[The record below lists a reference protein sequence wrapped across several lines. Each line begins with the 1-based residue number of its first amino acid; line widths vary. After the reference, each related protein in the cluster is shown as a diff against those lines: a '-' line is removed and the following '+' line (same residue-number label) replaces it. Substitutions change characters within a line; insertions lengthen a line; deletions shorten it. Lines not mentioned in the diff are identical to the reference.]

1 MAGREIFEVPDFAL
15 QSGEALPTARL
26 VYRTL
31 GALSPAKD
39 NVVVIPSW
47 YSGTDREAEF
57 CMVGTDRAIDPTR
70 HFVVMTNLLSGGVS
84 SSPSNTP
91 SPFEAARFPRVTL
104 HDNVTLQH
112 KLLTQTF
119 GVERIKLVAGWSMG
133 GCQAYQ
139 WGAQYPDMVEAIA
152 PLCCSARTGH
162 FNKIFLLSLRRALE
176 LDPAFEDGY
185 YTRPPVRGLRAFA
198 TIYAGWGFSEP
209 FYRTE
214 AFRQFGATT
223 AAEFSQRFWEPAFLH
238 HDANDLLALLRTW
251 EDGDISAGVG
261 VRRRPGPRPGR
272 NQGARHRHAR
282 RIRQLFSAR
291 RQPGRSRAD
300 AQRRVPPD
308 PIDLGPH
315 DVVESAGSSVY
326 RCRAARTS
334 LSTHNR
340 ISVILSAEA
349 INILVASADNSAPSA
364 NRSCQKGIS
373 STSTTYTSQRA
384 HDAIP
389 AQSR

>member
-1 MAGREIFEVPDFAL
+1 MSGRETFEVSDFAL
-15 QSGEALPTARL
+15 QGGETLPSARL

-31 GALSPAKD
+31 GTLSPARD

-47 YSGTDREAEF
+47 YSGTDREAEY
-57 CMVGTDRAIDPTR
+57 CMVGPDRAIDPSR
-70 HFVVMTNLLSGGVS
+70 HFVVLTNLLAGGVS

-91 SPFEAARFPRVTL
+91 APFEAARFPGVSL
-104 HDNVTLQH
+104 HDNVRLQH
-112 KLLTQTF
+112 ALLTEKL

-176 LDPAFEDGY
+176 LDPAFEDGF

-223 AAEFSQRFWEPAFLH
+223 AAEFSARFWEPAFLH
-238 HDANDLLALLRTW
+238 HDANDLLSLLRCW
-251 EDGDISAGVG
+251 EEGDISANPAYGG
-261 VRRRPGPRPGR
+261 DLVRALGSIKARAIVMPGEYDNYFPPVDSNAEVSRMRNAECRPIPSIWGHMTLWNPADRPF
-272 NQGARHRHAR
+272 
-282 RIRQLFSAR
+282 I
-291 RQPGRSRAD
+291 D
-300 AQRRVPPD
+300 AA
-308 PIDLGPH
+308 LK
-315 DVVESAGSSVY
+315 E
-326 RCRAARTS
+326 
-334 LSTHNR
+334 L
-340 ISVILSAEA
+340 L
-349 INILVASADNSAPSA
+349 
-364 NRSCQKGIS
+364 
-373 STSTTYTSQRA
+373 
-384 HDAIP
+384 
-389 AQSR
+389 

>member
-1 MAGREIFEVPDFAL
+1 MSGRQTFEVADFAL
-15 QSGEALPTARL
+15 QGGETLPNARL

-31 GALSPAKD
+31 GTLSPKRD

-47 YSGTDREAEF
+47 YSGTDREAEM
-57 CMVGTDRAIDPTR
+57 CMVGSDRAIDPSR
-70 HFVVMTNLLSGGVS
+70 HFIVLANLLAGGVS

-91 SPFEAARFPRVTL
+91 APYDAARFPRVTL
-104 HDNVTLQH
+104 YDNVRLQQM
-112 KLLTQTF
+112 LLTQAL

-162 FNKIFLLSLRRALE
+162 FNKIFLLALRRALE

-223 AAEFSQRFWEPAFLH
+223 AAEFSARFWEPAFLH
-238 HDANDLLALLRTW
+238 LDANDLLVLLRSW
-251 EDGDISAGVG
+251 DEGDISMAAPYGGDFDRALGAITARAIVMPSEYDSYFPP
-261 VRRRPGPRPGR
+261 VDSHAEVSRMPHAECRPIPSIWGHMTLWNPADRPF
-272 NQGARHRHAR
+272 
-282 RIRQLFSAR
+282 I
-291 RQPGRSRAD
+291 D
-300 AQRRVPPD
+300 AALRE
-308 PIDLGPH
+308 L
-315 DVVESAGSSVY
+315 
-326 RCRAARTS
+326 
-334 LSTHNR
+334 L
-340 ISVILSAEA
+340 
-349 INILVASADNSAPSA
+349 
-364 NRSCQKGIS
+364 
-373 STSTTYTSQRA
+373 
-384 HDAIP
+384 
-389 AQSR
+389 